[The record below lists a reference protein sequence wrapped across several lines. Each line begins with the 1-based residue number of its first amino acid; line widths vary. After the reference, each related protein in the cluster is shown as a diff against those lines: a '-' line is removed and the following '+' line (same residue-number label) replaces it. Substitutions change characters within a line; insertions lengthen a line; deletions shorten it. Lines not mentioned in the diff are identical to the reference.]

1 MLEIVFH
8 FVCLVLQIDFW
19 IFFDNLNLL
28 AMLFKN
34 IESKIDLRRAV
45 ILMLFPICSLWS
57 YLYSNSNQILRDLSP
72 KV

>member
-45 ILMLFPICSLWS
+45 ILMLFPICSL
-57 YLYSNSNQILRDLSP
+57 
-72 KV
+72 